1 MSGFVILYGTLSQ
14 NDSKALFSLFFFC
27 VYNSI
32 LFTSQQTCTFYPTLH
47 AQPKHDDYKTF
58 SKLVREC
65 GAVYC
70 NSGLG
75 KRFLREMQK
84 SSSSGNLIF
93 NLESAGSTG
102 DGERLP
108 SAADFMEMNYNTQ
121 PAPPKETVRLGLPW

>member
-1 MSGFVILYGTLSQ
+1 MSGFVLGQ
-14 NDSKALFSLFFFC
+14 CRLFESSFSCSFFFFF
-27 VYNSI
+27 VTRNSI
-32 LFTSQQTCTFYPTLH
+32 LFASQQTCNFCPTVH
-47 AQPKHDDYKTF
+47 VKPKHDDYKTF

-84 SSSSGNLIF
+84 SSSSGNLLF

-102 DGERLP
+102 EGERLP